1 MNFNA
6 TLIGQSITF
15 LVFVWVCMKYIWPP
29 LMTALEERNAKISDG
44 LAAAEQGQKDLEDAQ
59 SKVSD
64 SLKDAKQQAQEI
76 INQAQKR
83 ANEIVD
89 ESKDIAHGEAEKI
102 KIAASSDIDQQI
114 NSAREQLRKEVSGIA
129 LAGAEQILKRE
140 IDAKTHAAVLDEL
153 VAQI

>member
-15 LVFVWVCMKYIWPP
+15 LVFVWFCMKYIWPP
-29 LMTALEERNAKISDG
+29 LMAVLEERNARISEG

-59 SKVSD
+59 SKVSE
-64 SLKDAKQQAQEI
+64 SLNDAKQQVQEI

-89 ESKDIAHGEAEKI
+89 ESKDIAREEAEKI

-129 LAGAEQILKRE
+129 LAGAERILKRE
-140 IDAKTHAAVLDEL
+140 IDAKTHAAVLDDL

>member
-6 TLIGQSITF
+6 TLIGQTITF
-15 LVFVWVCMKYIWPP
+15 IVFVWFCMKYIWPP
-29 LMTALEERNAKISDG
+29 LMAALEERNARITEG
-44 LAAAEQGQKDLEDAQ
+44 LAAAERGQKDLEAAKA
-59 SKVSD
+59 KVGEN
-64 SLKDAKQQAQEI
+64 LNEAKQQAQEI

-89 ESKDIAHGEAEKI
+89 GAKDIAREEADKI
-102 KIAASSDIDQQI
+102 KNAATADIDQQV
-114 NSAREQLRKEVSGIA
+114 NSAREHLRKEVSVIA

-140 IDAKTHAAVLDEL
+140 VDADAHAAVFDEL

>member
-6 TLIGQSITF
+6 TLIGQSLTF
-15 LVFVWVCMKYIWPP
+15 LVFVWFCMKYIWPP
-29 LMTALEERNAKISDG
+29 LMAALEERNARISDG

-64 SLKDAKQQAQEI
+64 SLTDAKQQAQEI

-89 ESKDIAHGEAEKI
+89 ESKDIARDEAEKI
-102 KIAASSDIDQQI
+102 KISASSDIDQQI

>member
-15 LVFVWVCMKYIWPP
+15 LVFVWFCMKYIWPP
-29 LMTALEERNAKISDG
+29 LLAVLEERNARISDG

-64 SLKDAKQQAQEI
+64 SLKDAKQQAQDI

-89 ESKDIAHGEAEKI
+89 ESKDIARDEAEKI
-102 KIAASSDIDQQI
+102 KVAASSDIDQQV

>member
-6 TLIGQSITF
+6 TLFGQSITF
-15 LVFVWVCMKYIWPP
+15 IVFVLFCMKYIWPP
-29 LMTALEERNAKISDG
+29 LMAVLEERNARISEG
-44 LAAAEQGQKDLEDAQ
+44 LAAAEKGQKDLEDAQ

-89 ESKDIAHGEAEKI
+89 ESKDTARDEAEKI
-102 KIAASSDIDQQI
+102 KVAASSDIDQQV

-129 LAGAEQILKRE
+129 LAGAGQILKRE
-140 IDAKTHAAVLDEL
+140 IDADTHAAVLDEL

>member
-6 TLIGQSITF
+6 TLIGQMITF
-15 LVFVWVCMKYIWPP
+15 AVFVWFCMKYIWPP
-29 LMTALEERNAKISDG
+29 LMAALDERNARIADG
-44 LAAAEQGQKDLEDAQ
+44 LAAAQRGQQDLEDA
-59 SKVSD
+59 KVKVD
-64 SLKDAKQQAQEI
+64 ESLTDAKQQAQEI

-89 ESKDIAHGEAEKI
+89 EAKDVAREEADKI
-102 KIAASSDIDQQI
+102 KAAATADIDQQI
-114 NSAREQLRKEVSGIA
+114 NSAREHLRKEVSSIA

-140 IDAKTHAAVLDEL
+140 VDAKAHAAVLDEL

>member
-15 LVFVWVCMKYIWPP
+15 VIFVWFCMKYIWPP
-29 LMTALEERNAKISDG
+29 LMAALEERNARISEG
-44 LAAAEQGQKDLEDAQ
+44 LAAAQRGQQDLEDAQ
-59 SKVSD
+59 AKVSE
-64 SLKDAKQQAQEI
+64 SLNDAKAQAQEI

-89 ESKDIAHGEAEKI
+89 EAKDGARDEAEKI
-102 KIAASSDIDQQI
+102 KTAASADIEQQVTA
-114 NSAREQLRKEVSGIA
+114 AREQLRKEVSVIA

-140 IDAKTHAAVLDEL
+140 VDAKAHAEVLDEL

>member
-15 LVFVWVCMKYIWPP
+15 IIFVWFCMKFIWPM
-29 LMTALEERNAKISDG
+29 LLTIMQERETRIVDG
-44 LAAAEQGQKDLEDAQ
+44 LAAAEQGHKDLDQAQ
-59 SKVSD
+59 TKVSE

-89 ESKDIAHGEAEKI
+89 ESKDIAREEAEKI

-114 NSAREQLRKEVSGIA
+114 NSAREQLSKEVSGIA

>member
-15 LVFVWVCMKYIWPP
+15 IVLVWFCMKYIWPP
-29 LMTALEERNAKISDG
+29 LMGALEERNARISEG
-44 LAAAEQGQKDLEDAQ
+44 LAAAERGQKDLEESQA
-59 SKVSD
+59 KISD
-64 SLKDAKQQAQEI
+64 NLKDAKGQAQEI

-89 ESKDIAHGEAEKI
+89 EAKDIARDEADKI
-102 KIAASSDIDQQI
+102 KVSATADIDQQV
-114 NSAREQLRKEVSGIA
+114 NSAREHLRKEVSSIA
-129 LAGAEQILKRE
+129 LAGAAQILRRE
-140 IDAKTHAAVLDEL
+140 VDAKDHAAVLDEL

>member
-6 TLIGQSITF
+6 TLIGQMITF
-15 LVFVWVCMKYIWPP
+15 AVFVWFCMKYIWPP
-29 LMTALEERNAKISDG
+29 LMAALDERNARISEG
-44 LAAAEQGQKDLEDAQ
+44 LAAAQRGQQDLEEAQ
-59 SKVSD
+59 AKVGD
-64 SLKDAKQQAQEI
+64 SLNEAKQQAQEI

-89 ESKDIAHGEAEKI
+89 EAKDAARDEADKI
-102 KIAASSDIDQQI
+102 KAAATADIDQQI
-114 NSAREQLRKEVSGIA
+114 NSAREHLRKEVSTIA

-140 IDAKTHAAVLDEL
+140 VDANAHAVVLDEL

>member
-15 LVFVWVCMKYIWPP
+15 AIFVWFCMKYVWPP
-29 LMTALEERNAKISDG
+29 LMTALEERKARIADG
-44 LAAAEQGQKDLEDAQ
+44 LAAAERGQKDLELAQ
-59 SKVSD
+59 ARVSD
-64 SLKDAKQQAQEI
+64 NLKESKQQAQDI

-89 ESKDIAHGEAEKI
+89 EAKGIARDEAEKI
-102 KIAASSDIDQQI
+102 KSAASADIEQQI

-129 LAGAEQILKRE
+129 LAGAEAILKRE
-140 IDAKTHAAVLDEL
+140 VNAETHGKVLDDL
-153 VAQI
+153 MAQI

>member
-6 TLIGQSITF
+6 TLIGQTITF
-15 LVFVWVCMKYIWPP
+15 IVFVWFCMKYIWPP
-29 LMTALEERNAKISDG
+29 LMAALEERNARISEG
-44 LAAAEQGQKDLEDAQ
+44 LAAAERGQKDLVEAQ

-89 ESKDIAHGEAEKI
+89 EAKDITRDEADKI
-102 KIAASSDIDQQI
+102 KVSATSDIDQQV
-114 NSAREQLRKEVSGIA
+114 NSAREQLRKQVSGIA
-129 LAGAEQILKRE
+129 IAGAEKILQRE
-140 IDAKTHAAVLDEL
+140 VDAKTQAAVLDEL
-153 VAQI
+153 VSQI

>member
-15 LVFVWVCMKYIWPP
+15 IIFVWICMKYIWPP
-29 LMTALEERNAKISDG
+29 IMAALEERTARISEG
-44 LAAAEQGQKDLEDAQ
+44 LAAAQRGQQDLENAQ
-59 SKVSD
+59 TKVSE
-64 SLKDAKQQAQEI
+64 SLNDAKSQAQEI

-89 ESKDIAHGEAEKI
+89 EAKDGAREEADKI
-102 KIAASSDIDQQI
+102 KVAASADIDQQVTA
-114 NSAREQLRKEVSGIA
+114 AREQLRKEVSVIA
-129 LAGAEQILKRE
+129 MAGAEQILKRE
-140 IDAKTHAAVLDEL
+140 VDAKVHAEVLDDL

>member
-6 TLIGQSITF
+6 TLIGQMITF
-15 LVFVWVCMKYIWPP
+15 VIFVWFCMKYIWPP
-29 LMTALEERNAKISDG
+29 LVNALEERNKRISDG
-44 LAAAEQGQKDLEDAQ
+44 LAAAEQGQKDLEEAK

-64 SLKDAKQQAQEI
+64 SLNDAKQQAQEI

-89 ESKDIAHGEAEKI
+89 DAKDTAREEADKI
-102 KIAASSDIDQQI
+102 KAAATADIDQQVTA
-114 NSAREQLRKEVSGIA
+114 AREQLRKEVSTIA
-129 LAGAEQILKRE
+129 LAGARQILKRE
-140 IDAKTHAAVLDEL
+140 IDAKAHAEVLDEL

>member
-6 TLIGQSITF
+6 TLIGQTITF
-15 LVFVWVCMKYIWPP
+15 IVFVWFCMKYIWPP
-29 LMTALEERNAKISDG
+29 LMAALDERNARISEG
-44 LAAAEQGQKDLEDAQ
+44 LAAGERGQKDLEEAQ
-59 SKVSD
+59 IKVSD

-89 ESKDIAHGEAEKI
+89 EAKDIARDEAEKI
-102 KIAASSDIDQQI
+102 KVAATSDIDQEV

-140 IDAKTHAAVLDEL
+140 VDADAHAAVLDEL
-153 VAQI
+153 VTQI

>member
-6 TLIGQSITF
+6 TLIGQTITF
-15 LVFVWVCMKYIWPP
+15 IVFVWFCMKYIWPP
-29 LMTALEERNAKISDG
+29 LMAALEERNARISEG
-44 LAAAEQGQKDLEDAQ
+44 LAAAQRGQQDLEDAQ
-59 SKVSD
+59 AKVSD

-89 ESKDIAHGEAEKI
+89 EAKDSARDEADKI
-102 KIAASSDIDQQI
+102 KVAATADIDQQVTA
-114 NSAREQLRKEVSGIA
+114 AREQLRKEVSVIA

-140 IDAKTHAAVLDEL
+140 VDATVHAEVLDEL

>member
-29 LMTALEERNAKISDG
+29 IMAALEERNAKISDG
-44 LAAAEQGQKDLEDAQ
+44 LAAAEQGQKDLENAQ

-64 SLKDAKQQAQEI
+64 SLNDAKQQAQEI

-89 ESKDIAHGEAEKI
+89 ESKDIAHEEAEKI